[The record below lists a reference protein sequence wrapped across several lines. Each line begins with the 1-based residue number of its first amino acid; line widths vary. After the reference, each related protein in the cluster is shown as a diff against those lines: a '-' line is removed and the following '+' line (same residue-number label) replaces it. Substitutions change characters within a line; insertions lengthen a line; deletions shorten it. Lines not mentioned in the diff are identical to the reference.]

1 MRQETETC
9 RLPPARSKKLGDER
23 VFVNTEI
30 LQAEGP
36 AGDAYRKRKL
46 LEPYLEPVALKGDL
60 KVADVRL
67 LLCLCEKHEWDS
79 RRELADFAGI
89 SRTNLTSGL
98 QRLTMKGFLKIEEVK
113 EPKPSRK
120 SKAAGE
126 VQGKAEKPE
135 TRRKDRKTKVTVTI
149 LPTAEAVMKELHWHS
164 GIIERRDL
172 WDLRG
177 RTDKIRRSVGE
188 NKRKYKEDSG
198 IIFLRPINITQY
210 SYECEHSTYIG

>member
-1 MRQETETC
+1 MPFLSPKRRVSDAEN
-9 RLPPARSKKLGDER
+9 KL
-23 VFVNTEI
+23 
-30 LQAEGP
+30 
-36 AGDAYRKRKL
+36 
-46 LEPYLEPVALKGDL
+46 
-60 KVADVRL
+60 RL

-135 TRRKDRKTKVTVTI
+135 TRQVLRNLCAKPFDTNPQPQMTRRKREWQADRQQ
-149 LPTAEAVMKELHWHS
+149 
-164 GIIERRDL
+164 
-172 WDLRG
+172 
-177 RTDKIRRSVGE
+177 
-188 NKRKYKEDSG
+188 
-198 IIFLRPINITQY
+198 IT
-210 SYECEHSTYIG
+210 S

>member
-1 MRQETETC
+1 MAVFPHHVKDGHALC
-9 RLPPARSKKLGDER
+9 LGPAHLALFCLPAEFEGDE
-23 VFVNTEI
+23 
-30 LQAEGP
+30 
-36 AGDAYRKRKL
+36 
-46 LEPYLEPVALKGDL
+46 ALGQHGQI
-60 KVADVRL
+60 ADVRL

-149 LPTAEAVMKELHWHS
+149 LPTAEAVMKELALAQ
-164 GIIERRDL
+164 RDYDEARFVGFTEEEL
-172 WDLRG
+172 IKYADLSE
-177 RTDKIRRSVGE
+177 KIKE
-188 NKRKYKEDSG
+188 NTKRILG
-198 IIFLRPINITQY
+198 
-210 SYECEHSTYIG
+210 